1 MEKVFYYLS
10 DKNEQLIM
18 DHPEIIWSSFQGNHL
33 QQFEIEDKKAIID
46 VSAMVCYS
54 EKNLYALVK
63 TNQDMLT
70 KNNRAYQNGDGFH
83 FVIALPQTQDKPSG
97 DFYVIAVSPM
107 AESSMKSM
115 IWYRNIEFIGS
126 GLKNSSTSH
135 RAINDSVYF
144 VTRVSW
150 DEIYPFKPYINK
162 EYGFNISYV
171 HALPDRKGKNIY
183 MLKKDEYI
191 QSEQHLREYEI
202 FGFQEPEPGNE
213 ISAIIDCD
221 KLNAEKGEAVT
232 IKIGVNNPQEAK
244 AFLKIIN
251 NNKKIIEK
259 DMLLKTGLYESE
271 IQIDADKLNPAINNI
286 KVDLKVND
294 TDIDKKFEIYI
305 YSNDEFNNIRDEVNA
320 LEASGSS
327 NPLIKNSIYSLRFYY
342 EDLLNKFKTLKQYES
357 FESIRKY
364 EDIIHEKIM
373 DVKKGSPLFAYGQI
387 VRLGFNADSDNT
399 VQPYSLYIPESI
411 QNKGAKGLMICLH
424 GSGSDDTSVFG
435 NRLYTRLAEETGF
448 IMTAPFARGE
458 SHCYCPQ
465 ESLND
470 ISELT
475 AVLKKIFNI
484 TDQPVILQGFSMG
497 GYGVLRVYDYCPDI
511 FDGIAM
517 FSGHPDLP
525 PEFDI
530 SGQPDYMKD
539 ENIEKFK
546 SADMIIYHGSQDLNC
561 SFEEMNKFINKLK
574 EINKR
579 LQVVIS
585 DCGHSGIREEWYESF
600 KKWIMSI

>member
-1 MEKVFYYLS
+1 
-10 DKNEQLIM
+10 M
-18 DHPEIIWSSFQGNHL
+18 DHPEIIWSRFQGNDL

-54 EKNLYALVK
+54 EKNLYVLVK
-63 TNQDMLT
+63 TNQDTLT

-97 DFYVIAVSPM
+97 DFYVIAVNPM
-107 AESSMKSM
+107 AESSVKSI
-115 IWYRNIEFIGS
+115 IWYRNIECIGA
-126 GLKNSSTSH
+126 GLKNSSTVH
-135 RAINDSVYF
+135 RIINDSVYF
-144 VTRVSW
+144 VSRISW

-191 QSEQHLREYEI
+191 QCEQHLREYEI
-202 FGFQEPEPGNE
+202 FSFQEPEPGNK

-232 IKIGVNNPQEAK
+232 IKTGINNPQQGK

-251 NNKKIIEK
+251 NDKKIIET
-259 DMLLKTGLYESE
+259 DMFLKAGLSVTE
-271 IQIDADKLNPAINNI
+271 IQIDADKLNSGINSIEVN
-286 KVDLKVND
+286 LNVND
-294 TDIDKKFEIYI
+294 TDIDKKFEIYV
-305 YSNDEFNNIRDEVNA
+305 YSNVEFNNIKGEVND
-320 LEASGSS
+320 LEASATS
-327 NPLIKNSIYSLRFYY
+327 NLFIKNSIYSMRFYY

-364 EDIIHEKIM
+364 EDVIHDKIM
-373 DVKKGSPLFAYGQI
+373 DVKKGSHLFAYGRV
-387 VRLGFNADSDNT
+387 VRLGFNTDSDNT

-435 NRLYTRLAEETGF
+435 SRLYIRLAEESGF
-448 IMTAPFARGE
+448 IMAAPFARGE

-470 ISELT
+470 IVELT
-475 AVLKKIFNI
+475 AVLKRIFNI

-497 GYGVLRVYDYCPDI
+497 GYGVLRVYDYCSHI

-525 PEFDI
+525 PEFGI
-530 SGQPDYMKD
+530 SDQPDYMKD

-546 SADMIIYHGSQDLNC
+546 NANMIIYHGSQDLNC
-561 SFEEMNKFINKLK
+561 SFEEMNKFIDKLK
-574 EINKR
+574 GINQK

-600 KKWIMSI
+600 KKWVISI